1 MPPLFRLGV
10 LKLFKHVFEYFM
22 AISPPPT
29 PPRAILFSLS
39 GWSAVTFMR
48 QTWRS
53 LPDYR
58 SCRSENQNTSVIL
71 PPRWSSYVI
80 WFVLHIPVE
89 AWVAQVISFGG
100 IDKGNSNTSCSAWID
115 RFHLTSHHFR
125 SAILVYHFRLRNP
138 RNFST
143 TIIPTSKMDSKEKEK
158 ESQNKSGVDYS
169 FPISEYAKQL
179 DFPVRDR
186 YLLKIA
192 AIGIDPV
199 LVEGKDFKGE
209 LKSKFM

>member
-1 MPPLFRLGV
+1 M
-10 LKLFKHVFEYFM
+10 
-22 AISPPPT
+22 
-29 PPRAILFSLS
+29 
-39 GWSAVTFMR
+39 
-48 QTWRS
+48 
-53 LPDYR
+53 
-58 SCRSENQNTSVIL
+58 
-71 PPRWSSYVI
+71 YVI
-80 WFVLHIPVE
+80 RKPVIRLSQSFYTRPQTRIALHAGNVLLVL
-89 AWVAQVISFGG
+89 
-100 IDKGNSNTSCSAWID
+100 ID
-115 RFHLTSHHFR
+115 RFHVTSHHFR

-186 YLLKIA
+186 YLQKIA

-199 LVEGKDFKGE
+199 LVEGKDFKPDCLPPVE
-209 LKSKFM
+209 STDILCYLVLETSFYTQKQFKAFRSLEAYNKTLLKETCQRKSLFPQNRKWLPFMLNLVSLVASPSL

>member
-1 MPPLFRLGV
+1 MYSALWVRLALVGCY
-10 LKLFKHVFEYFM
+10 LPIG
-22 AISPPPT
+22 ISGIVIASSN
-29 PPRAILFSLS
+29 RSFSRD
-39 GWSAVTFMR
+39 VT
-48 QTWRS
+48 S
-53 LPDYR
+53 
-58 SCRSENQNTSVIL
+58 
-71 PPRWSSYVI
+71 
-80 WFVLHIPVE
+80 
-89 AWVAQVISFGG
+89 
-100 IDKGNSNTSCSAWID
+100 
-115 RFHLTSHHFR
+115 FR

-186 YLLKIA
+186 YLQKIA

-199 LVEGKDFKGE
+199 SRLKVDNPPFEDFHSSQRNITSIS
-209 LKSKFM
+209 L